1 MKGLDTKSM
10 LIGAVIVIAFI
21 KLAPRVPA
29 LSGIASK
36 LS

>member
-1 MKGLDTKSM
+1 MKGMDIKSM
-10 LIGAVIVIAFI
+10 IVGAVIVIAFI

-36 LS
+36 IS